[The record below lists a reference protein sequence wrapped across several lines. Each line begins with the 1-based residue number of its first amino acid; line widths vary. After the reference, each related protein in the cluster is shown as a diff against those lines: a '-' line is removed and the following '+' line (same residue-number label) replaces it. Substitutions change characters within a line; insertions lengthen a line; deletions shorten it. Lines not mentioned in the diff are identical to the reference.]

1 MIMKSAVVFCGANTG
16 SNPIYSDAAAEMGR
30 LLVQRN
36 IQIVY
41 GAGKVGLMGVLAN
54 SALEAGGEV
63 IGVIPFFLR
72 KKEVCHEALSKLYVV
87 DSMHERKIKMAQLS
101 DAVIV
106 LPGGYGTMD
115 EVFEMLTLAQLGQG
129 AHPIGFLNIN
139 GFFNPL
145 IQQLELMVAEGFLKP
160 THRKLALVAQT
171 IPELLDKLEQYETPS
186 REGKWIKL

>member
-1 MIMKSAVVFCGANTG
+1 MKSAVVFCGANTG

>member
-1 MIMKSAVVFCGANTG
+1 MKSAVVFCGANTG

-30 LLVQRN
+30 LLAQRN

>member
-1 MIMKSAVVFCGANTG
+1 MKSAVVFCGANTG

-30 LLVQRN
+30 LLAHRN

-41 GAGKVGLMGVLAN
+41 GAGKVGLMGILADA
-54 SALEAGGEV
+54 ALGSGGEV

-145 IQQLELMVAEGFLKP
+145 IQQLDLMVAEGFLKP
-160 THRKLALVAQT
+160 THRELALVAQT
-171 IPELLDKLEQYETPS
+171 IPELLDKLEQYEAPS

>member
-30 LLVQRN
+30 LLAQRN

>member
-106 LPGGYGTMD
+106 LPGGYGTMY

>member
-30 LLVQRN
+30 LLAQRN

-41 GAGKVGLMGVLAN
+41 GAGKVGLMGILADA
-54 SALEAGGEV
+54 ALGSGGEV

-106 LPGGYGTMD
+106 LPGGYGTMY